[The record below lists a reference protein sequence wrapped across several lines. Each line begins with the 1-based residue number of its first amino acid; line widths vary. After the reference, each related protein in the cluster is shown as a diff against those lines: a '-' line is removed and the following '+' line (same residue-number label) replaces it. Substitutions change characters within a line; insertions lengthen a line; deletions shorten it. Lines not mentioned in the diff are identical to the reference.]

1 MSRFAISSFALLK
14 CPALLNGAGFV
25 FQGNPGQPRMRLKL
39 KLSVILVCGI
49 LQTANASVV
58 WIDTDPSIGSPWREV
73 DDAYALVLAF
83 HSPDLR
89 IAGISTTYG
98 NASLHDTT
106 RIARDLTDRFGK
118 PAGLTTANVFAGA
131 SASSDLGHPTPAS
144 DALALA
150 LRKNR
155 KVTYIAL
162 GPLTNIATFLTLH
175 RELSDRIEK
184 IIFVGGRSPETTLA
198 LGPRNWFHVHDANV
212 VKDQAAVE
220 IILRSN
226 VPLVLVP
233 IETSSKLLL
242 NATDL
247 RELAAAGGWGDYL
260 CRKSQI
266 WLWFWTKFVRM
277 DGGPIFDALAICA
290 TQSRLVATEKRY
302 AALDSPGN
310 LLAQRHFRRNSRPVR
325 FCTALARGTKRF
337 VLRRL
342 CAPAQ

>member
-1 MSRFAISSFALLK
+1 
-14 CPALLNGAGFV
+14 
-25 FQGNPGQPRMRLKL
+25 MRLKP
-39 KLSVILVCGI
+39 KLCAIFVYGI

-73 DDAYALVLAF
+73 DDAFALVLAF
-83 HSPDLR
+83 HCPDLK

-106 RIARDLTDRFGK
+106 RIARDITVRFGK
-118 PAGLTTANVFAGA
+118 PADLTTANVSAGA
-131 SASSDLGHPTPAS
+131 SRSSDLGRPTPAS

-155 KVTYIAL
+155 RVTYIAL

-184 IIFVGGRSPETTLA
+184 IIFVGGRSPGATLG
-198 LGPRNWFHVHDANV
+198 LGPRNWFHIHDANV

-220 IILRSN
+220 MVLRSN
-226 VPLVLVP
+226 VPLVLAP
-233 IETSSKLLL
+233 IETSSNLVL
-242 NATDL
+242 NAADL
-247 RELAAAGGWGDYL
+247 QELATAGAPGDYL
-260 CRKSQI
+260 CQKSHI
-266 WLWFWTKFVRM
+266 WLWFWTKFVKTN
-277 DGGPIFDALAICA
+277 GGPIFDALAICA
-290 TQSRLVATEKRY
+290 AQPQLVATEKRY
-302 AALDSPGN
+302 AALDASGN
-310 LLAQRHFRRNSRPVR
+310 LMAERHSRKNSRPVR
-325 FCTALARGTKRF
+325 FCTALAPGTKRF